1 MLSTLTSFS
10 ALYVA
15 TLLMLLGTGMFN
27 TYMALRLTAQS
38 VSEIWVGALIA
49 AYYLGL
55 VGGAR
60 LGHKLIIRV
69 GHVRAY
75 VACAAIATV
84 MVLAQSLGDSLWLWL
99 LFRLIS
105 GLAMVT
111 QFMAIESWLNE
122 QTENHQRGRVFA
134 FYMLV
139 SGLGTVL
146 GQVALSAY
154 PVLDL
159 RPLTFVAI
167 CLSICLVPIAL
178 TARSHPAAQLP
189 APLDVP
195 YFVRKVP
202 QALAAILVSG
212 NLTGAFYGLAPVYAA
227 KQGMDTSQAAIFVA
241 IAVAAGVLFQWPM
254 GWLSDRV
261 NRVAL
266 IRVNSI
272 LLTVIV
278 VPMWWGSYLPTM
290 ALMILAGLAG
300 ILMFTLYSLSTAF
313 ANDHVDQER
322 RVGLSAVLLMVYG
335 LGACIGPLLAGVL
348 MDKVGPSWFFVFVSA
363 CSVLLVFIMNPRRVT
378 SMRPAGDAPVQFVA
392 TPDISHGSPL
402 ATALDPRSTPEDDV
416 YIETVAVDNTP
427 VTEQA
432 GPQPQPAA
440 EQEDGAARAEPVAAP
455 QAEAASDASSAVS
468 LAVSPA
474 VSPAA
479 GAGQAASARPECD
492 DGEGR
497 KGDPGPAA

>member
-10 ALYVA
+10 ALYLA

-38 VSEIWVGALIA
+38 VSEIWVGGLIA

-122 QTENHQRGRVFA
+122 QTENRQRGRVFA

-146 GQVALSAY
+146 GQLALSAY

-195 YFVRKVP
+195 YFIRKVP

-227 KQGMDTSQAAIFVA
+227 KQGMDTAQAAIFVA
-241 IAVAAGVLFQWPM
+241 IAVAAGVLSQWPM

-266 IRVNSI
+266 IRVNSV
-272 LLTVIV
+272 LLTLIV

-290 ALMILAGLAG
+290 ALMVLAGLSG
-300 ILMFTLYSLSTAF
+300 ILIFTLYSLSTAF

-348 MDKVGPSWFFVFVSA
+348 MDKIGPSWFFVFVSA

-402 ATALDPRSTPEDDV
+402 ATTLDPRSTPEDDV

-432 GPQPQPAA
+432 GPQQPPGGTAPEPPAA
-440 EQEDGAARAEPVAAP
+440 RQEPVAP
-455 QAEAASDASSAVS
+455 QEQDDPYIAGAVAAIAGGAVME
-468 LAVSPA
+468 SPA
-474 VSPAA
+474 S
-479 GAGQAASARPECD
+479 GSARPERD
-492 DGEGR
+492 NGKDR
-497 KGDPGPAA
+497 KPDPGPAA

>member
-10 ALYVA
+10 ALYLA

-38 VSEIWVGALIA
+38 VSEIWVGGLIA

-122 QTENHQRGRVFA
+122 QTENRQRGRVFA

-146 GQVALSAY
+146 GQLALSAY

-195 YFVRKVP
+195 YFIRKVP

-227 KQGMDTSQAAIFVA
+227 KQGMDTAQAAIFVA
-241 IAVAAGVLFQWPM
+241 IAVAAGVLSQWPM

-266 IRVNSI
+266 IRVNSV
-272 LLTVIV
+272 LLTLIV

-290 ALMILAGLAG
+290 ALMVLAGLSG
-300 ILMFTLYSLSTAF
+300 ILIFTLYSLSTAF

-348 MDKVGPSWFFVFVSA
+348 MDKIGPSWFFVFVSA

-402 ATALDPRSTPEDDV
+402 ATTLDPRSTPEDDV

-432 GPQPQPAA
+432 GPQQPPGGTAP
-440 EQEDGAARAEPVAAP
+440 EPSAARQEPVAPEEQDDPYIAG
-455 QAEAASDASSAVS
+455 AVAAIAGGAVME
-468 LAVSPA
+468 SPA
-474 VSPAA
+474 S
-479 GAGQAASARPECD
+479 GSARPERD
-492 DGEGR
+492 NGKDR
-497 KGDPGPAA
+497 KPDPGPAA